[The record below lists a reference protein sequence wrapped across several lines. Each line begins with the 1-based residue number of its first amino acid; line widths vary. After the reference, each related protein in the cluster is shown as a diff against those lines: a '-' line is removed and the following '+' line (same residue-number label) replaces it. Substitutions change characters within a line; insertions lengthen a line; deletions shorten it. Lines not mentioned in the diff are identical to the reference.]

1 MFSPADGG
9 FCGAR
14 SCYSDLRLPAA
25 LYIENFTIFYHAMQA
40 ESYFLFFQ
48 KSPPI
53 RNYRQLPDHFVSSPL
68 PLLRCCSVFFLLFF
82 SGFTIFVK
90 NVRCALFPRKLPSL
104 HGIGTFQHGCSKD
117 AIAAGWVVDQHM
129 GHRADQAAVLYN
141 GAATHALHNAARCPQ
156 KFRVSNA

>member
-117 AIAAGWVVDQHM
+117 TIAAVGSLTSTWV
-129 GHRADQAAVLYN
+129 
-141 GAATHALHNAARCPQ
+141 TARPGSRPVQWGYHSCPAQ
-156 KFRVSNA
+156 CRPLPAKVPGQ

>member
-25 LYIENFTIFYHAMQA
+25 LYIENFTIFYHIMQV
-40 ESYFLFFQ
+40 ESYFIFFQ

-53 RNYRQLPDHFVSSPL
+53 RNYRQVPDYFVSSPL

-104 HGIGTFQHGCSKD
+104 YGIGTFQHG
-117 AIAAGWVVDQHM
+117 
-129 GHRADQAAVLYN
+129 
-141 GAATHALHNAARCPQ
+141 
-156 KFRVSNA
+156 

>member
-25 LYIENFTIFYHAMQA
+25 LYIEDFTIFFHVMQA

-104 HGIGTFQHGCSKD
+104 HGIVQGMSGSPIVQDGCLVGAVTHVLVND
-117 AIAAGWVVDQHM
+117 PTRGYGIFAATM
-129 GHRADQAAVLYN
+129 LKRADAVQ
-141 GAATHALHNAARCPQ
+141 GR
-156 KFRVSNA
+156 

>member
-25 LYIENFTIFYHAMQA
+25 LYIENFTIFYHVMQA

-90 NVRCALFPRKLPSL
+90 NVQCALFPRKLPSL
-104 HGIGTFQHGCSKD
+104 HGIGTVQHGCSKD
-117 AIAAGWVVDQHM
+117 TIAAGWVVDQHM

-141 GAATHALHNAARCPQ
+141 GAATHALHNAARCP
-156 KFRVSNA
+156 